1 MHTNSVWENR
11 MGTSDFVR
19 VMALQ
24 INHCCVHHNDS
35 INYAK
40 RLIMYETNLTIA
52 VDM

>member
-11 MGTSDFVR
+11 MGSSDFIR
-19 VMALQ
+19 VVALQ
-24 INHCCVHHNDS
+24 INHCCMHRNDS

-40 RLIMYETNLTIA
+40 RLIMYETSLDSS